1 MVITTGG
8 IIMKLKNLSAIAVLI
23 LMIGACILN
32 LSSCDTKNKDVEI
45 LRMQSDIAWDKVS
58 QYIVSS
64 MVSEVENTE
73 SGDVE
78 IPVYLEDELLFNN
91 DGILELGIDNT
102 SRSTYSTGYTLSYAI
117 ISKFPTSAIR
127 KRSDNSVYMMYDTE
141 TGYRL
146 YLQYISDNDYFFNF
160 GYPIVLKKM
169 LSYKDFS
176 KLKKDDPIEK
186 VEAIDPVTTLYKR
199 ALEESN
205 PQYTA
210 RIGVS
215 SLPNVSF
222 HYLKDGLLKIQYKLL
237 EDGSFSIFKITFTKG
252 HTLKDA
258 HGNLINYEINDEDL
272 P

>member
-1 MVITTGG
+1 
-8 IIMKLKNLSAIAVLI
+8 MKLKNLSAIAVLI
-23 LMIGACILN
+23 LMIAACILT
-32 LSSCDTKNKDVEI
+32 LSSCDTKDKDVEI
-45 LRMQSDIAWDKVS
+45 LRMESDSDIAWDEVP
-58 QYIVSS
+58 QHIVST
-64 MVSEVENTE
+64 MVAEVEKAE

-91 DGILELGIDNT
+91 DGIFELGIDNT
-102 SRSTYSTGYTLSYAI
+102 SNISGIGYTLSSRI

-146 YLQYISDNDYFFNF
+146 YLQYISDDDYFFNL
-160 GYPIVLKKM
+160 GYPVVLKKM

-199 ALEESN
+199 AIEESN

-237 EDGSFSIFKITFTKG
+237 EDGSFSIFRITFTEG
-252 HTLKDA
+252 HALKDVQ
-258 HGNLINYEINDEDL
+258 GNLINYEINKEDL